1 MRVVV
6 TGASGFIG
14 SALVAHLAA
23 RGVDVSRPPR
33 ELAADVFAG
42 HDAVVHLAN
51 VAHTAADAALLRQV
65 NVEGTRR
72 VAELAVA
79 QGVRRLVYL
88 SSAKAAEPQDPYG
101 EAKLAAERQLFE
113 IAARSRLELAV
124 LRPPLVYGPRVKAN
138 FLALMRAIARG
149 WPLPLASIRN
159 RRSLVYVGNLA
170 DAIRGCL
177 EGPALAAQ
185 AYAVCDGAPV
195 STPQLCR
202 TLGAALGRPA
212 RLFPF
217 PPSLL
222 PGKLAGS
229 LEVDDAALRHA
240 LGWRPP
246 HSFEEGI
253 RVTAQWYREQGR
265 ERGG

>member
-14 SALVAHLAA
+14 SALVTDLAA
-23 RGVDVSRPPR
+23 RGFAVSTAPR
-33 ELAADVFAG
+33 EVTAEAFCG
-42 HDAVVHLAN
+42 SEAVVHLAN
-51 VAHTAADAALLRQV
+51 VAHTAADAALLRRV

-72 VAELAVA
+72 VAELAAA

-88 SSAKAAEPQDPYG
+88 SSAKAAEPGDPYG
-101 EAKLAAERQLFE
+101 EAKLAAERLLFE
-113 IAARSRLELAV
+113 LAARSRLELAV

-159 RRSLVYVGNLA
+159 RRSLLYVGNLA
-170 DAIRGCL
+170 DAIGRCL

-185 AYAVCDGAPV
+185 PYAVCDGAPV

-202 TLGAALGRPA
+202 ALGAALGRPA

-222 PGKLAGS
+222 PAKLAGS
-229 LEVDDAALRHA
+229 LELDDAALRHA

-246 HSFEEGI
+246 RSFEEGI
-253 RVTAQWYREQGR
+253 RATAQWYRQQG
-265 ERGG
+265 G